1 MPECTVCGCAGRT
14 PTVASSQQER
24 KQREIALEFLQEARS
39 EAQEARLRAENL
51 PLNFVLWVSTPKNKP
66 SKSMTNKTPTFL
78 FVILWYGFCKLYVAF
93 FIHPDG
99 RAAVEGVLTQY
110 AHCFL

>member
-1 MPECTVCGCAGRT
+1 
-14 PTVASSQQER
+14 
-24 KQREIALEFLQEARS
+24 
-39 EAQEARLRAENL
+39 
-51 PLNFVLWVSTPKNKP
+51 
-66 SKSMTNKTPTFL
+66 MTNKTPTFL